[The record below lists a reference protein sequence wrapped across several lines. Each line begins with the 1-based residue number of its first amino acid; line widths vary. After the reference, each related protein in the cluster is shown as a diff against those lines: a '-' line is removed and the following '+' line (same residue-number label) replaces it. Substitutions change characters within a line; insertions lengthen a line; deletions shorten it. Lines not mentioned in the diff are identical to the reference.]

1 MSSDENEEKLLRSVA
16 LQNAQAVLLARER
29 AERELISAK
38 EALEHKSTELAEVN
52 RLLNEARDLLEKRV
66 QERTSELKI
75 ANEELRNLSG
85 RILQLQDDERRRLAR
100 ELHDSV
106 GQIFAAL
113 SLNIA
118 VVQSQS
124 HKLDERGA
132 RAVSENA
139 SLLEQASREIRT
151 ISYLLHPPL
160 LEVAGLASALAWYVD
175 GFSERSQIK
184 VDLEIPSDFVRLS
197 DDTELAIFRVIQECL
212 TNVHRHSGSPTATIS
227 LQHEVNHITIKIAD
241 RGRGI
246 SQEKQ
251 VDLTTSGRAGVGLG
265 GMRQRLR
272 QLGGTLEIH
281 SDESGTVVT
290 AVLNLGG

>member
-52 RLLNEARDLLEKRV
+52 RLLNEARDHLEKRV

>member
-52 RLLNEARDLLEKRV
+52 RLLNEARDHLERRV

>member
-52 RLLNEARDLLEKRV
+52 RLLNEARDHLERRV

-265 GMRQRLR
+265 GIRQRLR